1 MARRLVCLLNE
12 LLNMLL
18 LSAVLLLFLYGCYG
32 LWDSRIVYEAAD
44 KLQYEVYKPIQN
56 QPSFEELQSRNPDVL
71 GWLCVYGT
79 GIDYPLVQGADNDT
93 YLNTNVTCEYAL
105 SGSIFLDAKNQRDFS
120 DFNSI
125 IYGHHMEKSAMFGD
139 VGRFLEEEY
148 FEEHK
153 YGSLYYGGKNH
164 GIDFFAMLSVDAYD
178 TGVYRPA
185 VVGQEVQ
192 QDYLDGIWEKSV
204 QKRQMQVTADDRIVL
219 LSTCDSQTTSG
230 RHILVGKLTDEVE
243 KNPFDKE
250 TLDEKTVRSGVDTQ
264 NGRNLILH
272 MPIWIWAAAVL
283 AFVVLITALIVRK
296 HHKGKQEEKK
306 MGGTNGDKKEQN
318 GM

>member
-1 MARRLVCLLNE
+1 MARKIVCLLNE
-12 LLNMLL
+12 FLNMLL

-32 LWDSRIVYEAAD
+32 LWDSKIVYEAAD
-44 KLQYEVYKPIQN
+44 KLQYEVYKPTQN

-93 YLNTNVTCEYAL
+93 YLNTNVMCEYAL
-105 SGSIFLDAKNQRDFS
+105 SGSIFLDAKTQRDFS
-120 DFNSI
+120 DFNSL

-139 VGRFLEEEY
+139 VGKFLEPDY

-153 YGSLYYGGKNH
+153 YGSIYYAGKNH

-192 QDYLDGIWEKSV
+192 QEYLDGIWAKAV
-204 QKRQMQVTADDRIVL
+204 QKRHMQVTTDDRIVL

-230 RHILVGKLTDEVE
+230 RHILVGKLTDDVK
-243 KNPFDKE
+243 KNAFE
-250 TLDEKTVRSGVDTQ
+250 TDTQ
-264 NGRNLILH
+264 EGNSMINKVEQQSAGDLIRQ
-272 MPIWIWAAAVL
+272 MPKWIWAVL
-283 AFVVLITALIVRK
+283 GFVLLIATLILWK
-296 HHKGKQEEKK
+296 HHKRKQRK
-306 MGGTNGDKKEQN
+306 MGDTDGDKKEQN